1 MSYTTCLFFFFVLA
15 TSPVESRRRQDPCKG
30 YKHSDFQYKLPDPY
44 NCKKFW
50 MCSGGP
56 RGNHFTCPPGTSF
69 DPDSKVGSCTGP
81 PPVLVKAC
89 YKNKGK
95 WQSWTTWSECSS
107 TCGQGFK
114 IRSRAC
120 LGERHHCQGK
130 ATQYETCPDNPENI
144 DINEMFLLSKLFVKM
159 IRYIEFQ
166 FNFPKST
173 LYSLILLCQPS
184 QAQDLAFLPP
194 KSQFKSCLC
203 LQSKRW

>member
-1 MSYTTCLFFFFVLA
+1 MNFQENIIASFSSIITLPRRLILVTACL
-15 TSPVESRRRQDPCKG
+15 Q
-30 YKHSDFQYKLPDPY
+30 
-44 NCKKFW
+44 KFW

-81 PPVLVKAC
+81 PPVLVKSKPVTRTKVFDS
-89 YKNKGK
+89 KNIVEKLNSGFSLGK

-130 ATQYETCPDNPENI
+130 ATQYETCPDNPE
-144 DINEMFLLSKLFVKM
+144 
-159 IRYIEFQ
+159 
-166 FNFPKST
+166 
-173 LYSLILLCQPS
+173 CQV
-184 QAQDLAFLPP
+184 F
-194 KSQFKSCLC
+194 
-203 LQSKRW
+203 REY